1 MVNSDGILG
10 PGDFTFAGNDATGY
24 TLSTVAPIDLPLD
37 PPNPPFRTIT
47 FTITGTL
54 AVYVEPGT
62 FNNTAVGTWSSLDGA
77 PGVRSTYNGNSTER
91 TGTYPVV
98 QPNDY
103 TDTGVAAVNV
113 NTSPQK
119 LIVATSEAHTG
130 NVGGRE
136 QLAIGE
142 IARYRL
148 TAVLPEGT
156 STNLQIIDL
165 LPQGLQL
172 LEVDEVRLS
181 FSADNDVTE
190 PGDLTLAD
198 NDAIPPTFVLPAAG
212 SRRPIVGGRQQ
223 TTFSLGNLV
232 NNDNDPDAEMI
243 TLEFNALA
251 DNSVAGSN
259 DAGDDRDNGFTVWA
273 GGVLV
278 STSSTVPA
286 EVVEPAI
293 TNLAKAVLAPAP
305 QDAGD
310 TVAFRITYSNP
321 AGAAP
326 HDGV

>member
-1 MVNSDGILG
+1 
-10 PGDFTFAGNDATGY
+10 
-24 TLSTVAPIDLPLD
+24 
-37 PPNPPFRTIT
+37 
-47 FTITGTL
+47 
-54 AVYVEPGT
+54 
-62 FNNTAVGTWSSLDGA
+62 VGTWSSLDGA

-91 TGTYPVV
+91 TGTYPVA

-172 LEVDEVRLS
+172 LDVDEVRLS

-190 PGDLTLAD
+190 SGDLTLAD
-198 NDAIPPTFVLPAAG
+198 DDAIPPTFVLPVGRIATAD
-212 SRRPIVGGRQQ
+212 VGGRQQ

-232 NNDNDPDAEMI
+232 NNDNDRTP
-243 TLEFNALA
+243 
-251 DNSVAGSN
+251 
-259 DAGDDRDNGFTVWA
+259 R
-273 GGVLV
+273 
-278 STSSTVPA
+278 
-286 EVVEPAI
+286 
-293 TNLAKAVLAPAP
+293 
-305 QDAGD
+305 
-310 TVAFRITYSNP
+310 
-321 AGAAP
+321 
-326 HDGV
+326 